1 MRNATALLLLLL
13 LPVGLGA
20 CGTRFVDLSLPD
32 GAPAA
37 PGGTAGSDAD
47 PNLRCE
53 PVKRSDGTECKIC
66 YAADGTI
73 VNGSCLPVPMMPVT
87 MMPAPAA
94 VDPASVSCKVMPMAD
109 YSRCL
114 YCAASPNEY
123 TTCLKCDAPTKTG
136 AGGETCRACIWSD
149 QAVRCLQC
157 FDVKGLPTHDD
168 CDTFRKEKFTPIM
181 VPPSN

>member
-1 MRNATALLLLLL
+1 MRRATALLLLL
-13 LPVGLGA
+13 GLGA

-37 PGGTAGSDAD
+37 SGGTAGSSPDAD

-73 VNGSCLPVPMMPVT
+73 VNGACLPVT
-87 MMPAPAA
+87 MIPAPPA
-94 VDPASVSCKVMPMAD
+94 VDPASVTCKVMPMAD

-114 YCAASPNEY
+114 YCATAPNDY
-123 TTCLKCDAPTKTG
+123 TACLKCDAPTRTG
-136 AGGETCRACIWSD
+136 AGGETCRACTWSD

-168 CDTFRKEKFTPIM
+168 CDTFRKEKLIPSVM
-181 VPPSN
+181 PPSN